1 MHIVTTNDLT
11 ADLPK
16 IKVPCHLLM
25 GRSGNLGY
33 AAAGNRALADEFQS
47 LVAHATLDIIE
58 NGGGTYCMIENP
70 DDTAAAVKRYV
81 KSLTN

>member
-1 MHIVTTNDLT
+1 MRIVTTNDLT
-11 ADLPK
+11 ADLQK

-33 AAAGNRALADEFQS
+33 AAAGNRALADEFQA

-70 DDTAAAVKRYV
+70 SETAAAVAHYV
-81 KSLTN
+81 NGLAS